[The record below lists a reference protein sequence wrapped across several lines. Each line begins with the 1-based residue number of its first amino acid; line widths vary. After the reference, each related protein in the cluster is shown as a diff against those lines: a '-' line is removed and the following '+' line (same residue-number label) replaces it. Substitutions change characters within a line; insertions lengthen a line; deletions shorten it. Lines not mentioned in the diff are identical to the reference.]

1 MSGKNIAEASL
12 VALKAAK
19 GELIHVRPLGVG
31 CWAWGDDK
39 GVWGW
44 KDYDKRYNEET
55 IKEVF
60 FEHLKAGKRLF
71 DTAETYGSGLS
82 EEIVGALLKEARQR
96 NLQDKCVVATKFLPN
111 KWMSGKMGIREAM
124 MKAAKESRARL
135 GVDCI
140 DLYQIHSAH
149 FPAKFSEQAEALAD
163 IVDAKLARAVGVS
176 NFSTEE
182 MLEVYDALQ
191 RRGMHLA
198 TNQVEYSLL
207 RQLPDSSGLHKA
219 CQERGIRILAY
230 SPIAMGRLTGKYGP
244 DKPPLGRR
252 GFGNAD
258 WKVVDRVLQGLREAG
273 ERHGKTPTEVALN
286 WVMARGAIP
295 IPGAKLADQARMND
309 GSMDWSLTNDEV
321 EHLASLGED
330 GKTSHWQHG

>member
-1 MSGKNIAEASL
+1 M
-12 VALKAAK
+12 
-19 GELIHVRPLGVG
+19 
-31 CWAWGDDK
+31 
-39 GVWGW
+39 
-44 KDYDKRYNEET
+44 
-55 IKEVF
+55 
-60 FEHLKAGKRLF
+60 
-71 DTAETYGSGLS
+71 
-82 EEIVGALLKEARQR
+82 
-96 NLQDKCVVATKFLPN
+96 
-111 KWMSGKMGIREAM
+111 
-124 MKAAKESRARL
+124 
-135 GVDCI
+135 
-140 DLYQIHSAH
+140 
-149 FPAKFSEQAEALAD
+149 EQAEALAD